1 MGYDCKYD
9 GTRSQTKTNHE
20 NIFTRLLNARVAWQ
34 RVQKDGAVR
43 PHAHEWPGPVPH
55 AHSDGG
61 AHCTDCRPVL
71 APAPR
76 CGTLTMRFL
85 LRRMAARRRVD
96 PKRKLVR
103 WLQSWPTSARPLG
116 PRTALTQYSG
126 TAGPLAVQH
135 FLHAV
140 QAASRHRTKCA
151 LY

>member
-1 MGYDCKYD
+1 MKRKSSSAVVVGRT
-9 GTRSQTKTNHE
+9 G
-20 NIFTRLLNARVAWQ
+20 NARVAWQ
-34 RVQKDGAVR
+34 RVQKGGAVR
-43 PHAHEWPGPVPH
+43 PHAHEWPRPVPH

-96 PKRKLVR
+96 AKRKLVR
-103 WLQSWPTSARPLG
+103 WLQSSPSSVRRLG
-116 PRTALTQYSG
+116 PRTALTQHSG

-140 QAASRHRTKCA
+140 QAASRPRTKCA
-151 LY
+151 LC